1 MQIYKIGKIVSKN
14 KNYLILEQGSN
25 GFLIYVPFI
34 ERFNKDETRKIYVYE
49 YENDYSKITY
59 GFENFKERILF
70 EDLISIQGIGPKT
83 AISALNHG
91 WTKIIDYIILGQWK
105 NIAKIQYV
113 SEKNAKQVVFEFQK
127 KYAKMA
133 ETTKTIQN
141 NGDSNKLPTD
151 EEIIEQIFQKTN
163 LEQKIAVE
171 LENTLKTLGFQK
183 KQINYALANVEPSE
197 NFEHLI
203 EQAIKIISNA
213 REFRN

>member
-25 GFLIYVPFI
+25 GFLIYVPDI
-34 ERFNKDETRKIYVYE
+34 ERFNKDENRKIYVYE
-49 YENDYSKITY
+49 YENDYSRITY
-59 GFENFKERILF
+59 GFENFKERVLF

-91 WTKIIDYIILGQWK
+91 WLKIIDYIVSGNWK

-113 SEKNAKQVVFEFQK
+113 SERNAKQIVFEFQK
-127 KYAKMA
+127 KYAKMS
-133 ETTKTIQN
+133 ELIKTPQI
-141 NGDSNKLPTD
+141 DLKSNKKLTD
-151 EEIIEQIFQKTN
+151 EEIIEQMFQKTN
-163 LEQKIAVE
+163 LEQKVAIE

-183 KQINYALANVEPSE
+183 RQINYALANVEPSE
-197 NFEHLI
+197 DFEHLI